1 MDNNKED
8 TVYWMLLNHKIWHL
22 YIAATNHGL
31 LYVGS
36 PGAPFEELAKWVEKK
51 LPNHK
56 LLEDKN
62 VMKPYETELIEY
74 LEGRRKEFALP
85 MDFHGTDFQQA
96 VWRKLVEIPY
106 GQTATYT
113 DIAERMNR
121 PDAVRAVGTAI
132 GANPMLI
139 TVPCHR
145 LFGKHGEWRGYR
157 GGLEM
162 KERLLKLENIKNG
175 KKINE

>member
-1 MDNNKED
+1 MVNNKEN
-8 TVYWMLLNHKIWHL
+8 TVYWMLLDHKTWHL
-22 YIAATNHGL
+22 YIAATNRGL
-31 LYVGS
+31 CYVGS
-36 PGAPFEELAKWVEKK
+36 PDAPFEELAKWVEKK

-56 LLEDKN
+56 FLEDKN

-85 MDFHGTDFQQA
+85 MDFHGTDFQRT
-96 VWRKLVEIPY
+96 VWGKLLEIPF

-121 PDAVRAVGTAI
+121 LDAVRAVGTAV

-145 LFGKHGEWRGYR
+145 LFGKHGECRGYR
-157 GGLEM
+157 GGLKM
-162 KERLLKLENIKNG
+162 KERLLELENVKAER
-175 KKINE
+175 K